1 MYNTKFMKYR
11 DHKERRNNLLQD
23 NATFTST
30 SDLETKI
37 SLWQTKTRM
46 VEISRGFL
54 GDRSQEAE
62 VLK

>member
-1 MYNTKFMKYR
+1 MKYR
-11 DHKERRNNLLQD
+11 DHKGRRNNLLQD

-46 VEISRGFL
+46 VEISRSFL
-54 GDRSQEAE
+54 GDRSQESE